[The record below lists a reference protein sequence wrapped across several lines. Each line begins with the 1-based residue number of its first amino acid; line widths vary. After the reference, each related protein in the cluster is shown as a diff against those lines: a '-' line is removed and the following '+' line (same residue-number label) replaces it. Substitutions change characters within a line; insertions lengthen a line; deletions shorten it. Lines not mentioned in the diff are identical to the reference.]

1 MRRITVLLALVL
13 AVTLTACGGSP
24 APTPSSESNAVTPP
38 TAQADAA
45 NPQPTQPSQ
54 AAADTVAL
62 VNGQPITRA
71 AYERALERARYYS
84 ATPDDS
90 TLPAQTLEVLIEQM
104 LITQAAAQLNV
115 TVTDAEVQ
123 AEIDALK
130 ATAQSEQEWQAWLE
144 ANVFTESEIVEATR
158 ENLLTNRVREA
169 VIAQSASQASGATV
183 QQVHARHILV
193 GSEAEARAI
202 LEQLQAG
209 GDFVALAATYSRDSL
224 TKDSGG
230 DLGFF
235 VRDDLT
241 TPELADLAFSLQP
254 GQIGGP
260 LQTMLGYHVVQ
271 TLEFADTPALETVQG
286 TALEAR
292 FADWLTQQRTAATIE
307 RFIE

>member
-169 VIAQSASQASGATV
+169 VIAQSASQTSGATV

>member
-1 MRRITVLLALVL
+1 MKRITVLLALVL
-13 AVTLTACGGSP
+13 AVTLTACGGAP
-24 APTPSSESNAVTPP
+24 APTQAPDAVTPP
-38 TAQADAA
+38 PQTNAD
-45 NPQPTQPSQ
+45 NPQPTPQTQ
-54 AAADTVAL
+54 NAADTVAL
-62 VNGQPITRA
+62 VNGQPITRVV
-71 AYERALERARYYS
+71 YDRALERARYYS
-84 ATPDDS
+84 ATPDDP
-90 TLPAQTLEVLIEQM
+90 TLPAQTLEVLIEQA

-115 TVTDAEVQ
+115 SVTDAEVQ

-130 ATAQSEQEWQAWLE
+130 ATAQSEEEWQAWLQ
-144 ANVFTESEIVEATR
+144 ANVFTEAEIVEATR

-169 VIAQSASQASGATV
+169 VIAQSATQTSGATV

-193 GSEAEARAI
+193 GSEAEARAL

-235 VRDDLT
+235 VREDLT
-241 TPELADLAFSLQP
+241 TPELADLAFSLQV

-271 TLEFADTPALETVQG
+271 TLEFAETPALETVQG
-286 TALEAR
+286 AALESR
-292 FADWLTQQRTAATIE
+292 FAEWLTQQRTAAAIE

>member
-1 MRRITVLLALVL
+1 MKRITVLLALVL
-13 AVTLTACGGSP
+13 AVTLTACGGAP
-24 APTPSSESNAVTPP
+24 APTQATNAVTPP
-38 TAQADAA
+38 PQTNAD
-45 NPQPTQPSQ
+45 NPPATPQTQ

-71 AYERALERARYYS
+71 VYERALERARYYS
-84 ATPDDS
+84 ATPDDP
-90 TLPAQTLEVLIEQM
+90 TLPAQTLEVLIEQA
-104 LITQAAAQLNV
+104 LITQAAAQLNISV
-115 TVTDAEVQ
+115 SEAEVQ
-123 AEIDALK
+123 AEIEALK
-130 ATAQSEQEWQAWLE
+130 ATAQSEQEWQAWLQ
-144 ANVFTESEIVEATR
+144 ANVFTEAEIVEATR

-169 VIAQSASQASGATV
+169 VIAQSATQTSGATV

-193 GSEAEARAI
+193 GSEAEARAL

-235 VRDDLT
+235 VREDLT
-241 TPELADLAFSLQP
+241 TPELADLAFSLQV

-271 TLEFADTPALETVQG
+271 TLEFAETPALETVQG
-286 TALEAR
+286 AALESR
-292 FADWLTQQRTAATIE
+292 FAEWLTQQRTAATIE